1 MKFRDISRIL
11 DRDTLVY
18 PGDPAVGREIRKC
31 IAQDGFAMEVFTLG
45 SHAGTHLDAP
55 AHVLPA
61 GATIDGIAP
70 ERLNGPARV
79 LTTDPAGALIGADF
93 LSQHLS
99 EQDRRTV
106 ERLLLHACNRRP
118 VSAAFACHHPSLSL
132 DGAEFL
138 RYRTA
143 VKLIGIDTLSIE
155 NGSDRTLPVHR
166 TLLEADIV
174 ILESLDFETAQVA
187 DGDYELLCA
196 PLRIRNADGAPCRAL
211 LRDLGTQ

>member
-11 DRDTLVY
+11 DKDTLVY
-18 PGDPAVGREIRKC
+18 PGDPKVEREICKR

-55 AHVLPA
+55 VHVLPG
-61 GATIDGIAP
+61 GATIDRIAP
-70 ERLNGPARV
+70 ERLNGPVRV
-79 LTTDPAGALIGADF
+79 LTGDPAGGLIGADF

-99 EQDRRTV
+99 ELDLHTV
-106 ERLLLHACNRRP
+106 ERLLLHTCNRRP
-118 VSAAFACHHPSLSL
+118 IVAAFDCHHPSLSM
-132 DGAEFL
+132 DGAQFL
-138 RYRTA
+138 RDKTR

-155 NGSDRTLPVHR
+155 NGSDLTLPVHR
-166 TLLEADIV
+166 TLLEADIL
-174 ILESLDFETAQVA
+174 ILENLDFESEQVA

-211 LRDLGTQ
+211 LRDLGAR

>member
-1 MKFRDISRIL
+1 MKLYDVSRIL
-11 DRDTLVY
+11 DKDTLVY
-18 PGDPAVGREIRKC
+18 PGDPEVEREICKR
-31 IAQDGFAMEVFTLG
+31 IAQDGFAMEVFKLG

-61 GATIDGIAP
+61 GATIDRIMP
-70 ERLNGPARV
+70 EPLNGPARV
-79 LTTDPAGALIGADF
+79 LTTDPAAGLIGADF

-99 EQDRRTV
+99 EQDLRTV

-118 VSAAFACHHPSLSL
+118 VSAAFDFHHPSLSL

-138 RYRTA
+138 RDKTA

-155 NGSDRTLPVHR
+155 NGSDATLPVHR
-166 TLLEADIV
+166 TLLKADIL
-174 ILESLDFETAQVA
+174 ILESLDFETEQVA
-187 DGDYELLCA
+187 DGDYELICA

-211 LRDLGTQ
+211 LRDLGTR